1 MAKGAVERSFENI
14 FDGLFSRAF
23 KSGVKPLQLG
33 RRLLQVV
40 DAERDIDAQGRRVVP
55 NSYLVQLSPADR
67 EGFADIE
74 PTLVQELT
82 AALREYIAQEGY
94 HVDGKARVAL
104 RTNPD
109 LRKGKFGIDARNIAS
124 DASAEPA
131 PSQDLVEAS
140 TAAPSTPTAPNVPVS
155 PPVLSMVPGV
165 GVDVAPAV
173 LTLPGGQRIELH
185 EGHYV
190 LGRHLENDIVVN
202 DSNVSRKHAEFVC
215 AAGEVVVRDLGS
227 TNGTKVN
234 GVAISGEQLLQ
245 HGDVINL
252 GTAQITFEAS

>member
-1 MAKGAVERSFENI
+1 MAKGTVERSFENI
-14 FDGLFSRAF
+14 FDGIFSRAF

-40 DAERDIDAQGRRVVP
+40 DAERDVDAQGRRVVP

-67 EGFADIE
+67 EGFADLE
-74 PTLVQELT
+74 PALVQELT
-82 AALREYIAQEGY
+82 AALREYIAQEGF

-109 LRKGKFGIDARNIAS
+109 LRKGKFEIAARNIAQDTVPAS
-124 DASAEPA
+124 DVA
-131 PSQDLVEAS
+131 
-140 TAAPSTPTAPNVPVS
+140 TPINSGEVPVVPAS
-155 PPVLSMVPGV
+155 PPVLGLVPGV
-165 GVDVAPAV
+165 GIEAPPAV
-173 LTLPGGQRIELH
+173 LTLPNGQRIELH

-190 LGRHLENDIVVN
+190 LGRHLDNDIVMN
-202 DSNVSRKHAEFVC
+202 DTNVSRKHAEFVC

-234 GVAISGEQLLQ
+234 GVLVTGEQLLQ

-252 GTAQITFEAS
+252 GTAQLTFEAS

>member
-1 MAKGAVERSFENI
+1 MAKGTVERSFENI

-23 KSGVKPLQLG
+23 KSVVKPLQLG

-40 DAERDIDAQGRRVVP
+40 DSERDVDAQGRRVVP

-82 AALREYIAQEGY
+82 AALREYITQEGY
-94 HVDGKARVAL
+94 HIDGKARVAL

-109 LRKGKFGIDARNIAS
+109 LRKGKFEIEARNIATDTS
-124 DASAEPA
+124 TPASAEQADSSEVPSAPA
-131 PSQDLVEAS
+131 AE
-140 TAAPSTPTAPNVPVS
+140 NIPVS

-234 GVAISGEQLLQ
+234 GVAITGEQLLQ
-245 HGDVINL
+245 HGDIINL

>member
-1 MAKGAVERSFENI
+1 MAKGTVERSFENI
-14 FDGLFSRAF
+14 FDGIFSRAF

-40 DAERDIDAQGRRVVP
+40 DAERDVDAQGRRVVP

-67 EGFADIE
+67 EGFADLE
-74 PTLVQELT
+74 PALVQELT
-82 AALREYIAQEGY
+82 AALREYIAQEGF

-109 LRKGKFGIDARNIAS
+109 LRKGKFEIAARNIAQ
-124 DASAEPA
+124 DADSASSSGSPVNSGV
-131 PSQDLVEAS
+131 PSGE
-140 TAAPSTPTAPNVPVS
+140 VPVVPAS
-155 PPVLSMVPGV
+155 PPVLGLVPGV
-165 GVDVAPAV
+165 GIEAPPAV
-173 LTLPGGQRIELH
+173 LTLPNGQRIELH

-190 LGRHLENDIVVN
+190 LGRHLDNDIVMN
-202 DSNVSRKHAEFVC
+202 DTNVSRKHAEFVC
-215 AAGEVVVRDLGS
+215 AASEVMVRDLGS

-234 GVAISGEQLLQ
+234 GVLVTGEQLLQ

-252 GTAQITFEAS
+252 GTAQLTFEAS